1 MNKRKL
7 MYYDLKKNWPK
18 VRRHLQDKELNDIL
32 VRDFNKFDKDERRTR
47 ETPSRYHT
55 PLVSLRP

>member
-1 MNKRKL
+1 MDKRKL
-7 MYYDLKKNWPK
+7 MYYDLKKNWRK

-32 VRDFNKFDKDERRTR
+32 VRDFDKFAKDERRTR

-55 PLVSLRP
+55 PSVSLTP